1 MLTALKR
8 ITDIEGVMILVMTVL
23 SAFMLFETRAYPR
36 MASEFPR
43 IVLVVTLAM
52 CLYLLVGRLSGK
64 LPPSRVK
71 GMGKQG
77 PAWWLF
83 SLALFAYFV
92 GMQVIGFLP
101 STFLFLLLVPLW
113 VSGNTRGWL
122 VALIYGLVI
131 TVIFYAGMTYV
142 MQVPI
147 PPGLLPFFK

>member
-8 ITDIEGVMILVMTVL
+8 ISDIEGLMIVVLTAL
-23 SAFMLFETRAYPR
+23 SALMLFETRSYPR

-43 IVLVVTLAM
+43 LVLGVTLVM
-52 CLYLLVGRLSGK
+52 CLYLLVGRLMGRIA
-64 LPPSRVK
+64 PSRVK
-71 GMGKQG
+71 GMGAQG
-77 PAWWLF
+77 PTWWLF
-83 SLALFAYFV
+83 SLALFAYFA

-101 STFLFLLLVPLW
+101 STFLFLALVPLW
-113 VSGNTRGWL
+113 ISGKTRGWL
-122 VALIYGLVI
+122 VALIYGLGI

>member
-1 MLTALKR
+1 MLIALKR
-8 ITDIEGVMILVMTVL
+8 ISDIEGLMIVVMTAL

-43 IVLVVTLAM
+43 IVLAITLAM
-52 CLYLLVGRLSGK
+52 CLYLLVGRLWGK
-64 LPPSRVK
+64 LPPSKVK

-83 SLALFAYFV
+83 SLALFAYFA

-101 STFLFLLLVPLW
+101 ATFLLLVLVPLW
-113 VSGNTRGWL
+113 VSGKTQGWL
-122 VALIYGLVI
+122 VALIYGLGI
-131 TVIFYAGMTYV
+131 TVVFYAGMTYM
-142 MQVPI
+142 MQIPI